1 MAFDQARFDSLLAQ
15 AAEYQGAKNAAAA
28 AAGAS
33 RSDPAAFM
41 NVGNQLANAVN
52 AYQAGNIA
60 DVNKALTQSGLQGSQ
75 VMTGLNLG
83 AADML
88 NLEQQGVKFAG
99 APTLGNIPTIIDT
112 GMSGITTLANTGAAG
127 GPGTLTAGTPTYGD
141 LITQAYGSI
150 GRTGFGT
157 GTANIDQPGYDY
169 WMSELTSGRL
179 TPDNFRSTF
188 DRAVDQF
195 IAANPDNAYTR
206 QALETKLPSI
216 FTTGTDMTG
225 LAGTG
230 TVGQKVDFNT
240 LNKGFEWAQAN
251 KFDEAALK
259 RILGEKTYNQFADL
273 YGRGILWSLQPALA
287 DNKISG
293 IEALDVVTSAKRLGL
308 DNPDEIAK
316 FTKLNPEL
324 VKAFFDTSDKALTG
338 IIGDALNP
346 NNTMTTRDRLA
357 SILALQNRGIED
369 VDIAKYS
376 NGKVTK
382 EQVSSFLNPLRSFS
396 GDFEK
401 TFVSPDATFDR
412 ANSFIEKSLN
422 DPAIKA
428 LYGDKLNEFDQKL
441 DVMKQ
446 KWDRYGVDAL
456 QADTLYNQI
465 NGITNA
471 AGGKNWSGDWMS
483 GGDNAAMEAAAML
496 QKKGVDSLKDLKVT
510 PKFEST
516 EAVEMFNGQPVQTD
530 KDGRKFTTAYNDYTG
545 AAEQTYLP
553 AGAQTQ
559 LAYPKVSGYAGE
571 SGGEYVEYVPLTAD
585 ELKTYDS
592 KTGKFDL
599 LTGKNL
605 IDSSTGKVISSM
617 PGATNNFVIDTYDT
631 GNLFKGK
638 DKTFGIMM
646 NDAGVPIPYTSTE
659 KTGLVYSPILPIML
673 AFLAPHLAGYIS
685 SALPGA
691 AVTGTAALEAGALG
705 AVPATAANTLASNV
719 LTGGI
724 MGGTTA
730 VARDQDFWK
739 GFGSGALNPLV
750 SYGVGSLMPS
760 FLPSNINPA
769 VARAI
774 TGTTS
779 NLITNAITGQGNAG
793 DILKSGILS
802 GATDYALGNVF
813 NSLNL
818 SPETIKLLTGIAIP
832 TAVSGKFNPISA
844 ISTLASTG
852 QAGATR

>member
-1 MAFDQARFDSLLAQ
+1 MTPQQR
-15 AAEYQGAKNAAAA
+15 
-28 AAGAS
+28 
-33 RSDPAAFM
+33 
-41 NVGNQLANAVN
+41 
-52 AYQAGNIA
+52 
-60 DVNKALTQSGLQGSQ
+60 AL
-75 VMTGLNLG
+75 
-83 AADML
+83 
-88 NLEQQGVKFAG
+88 
-99 APTLGNIPTIIDT
+99 
-112 GMSGITTLANTGAAG
+112 
-127 GPGTLTAGTPTYGD
+127 
-141 LITQAYGSI
+141 SI
-150 GRTGFGT
+150 
-157 GTANIDQPGYDY
+157 
-169 WMSELTSGRL
+169 L
-179 TPDNFRSTF
+179 
-188 DRAVDQF
+188 
-195 IAANPDNAYTR
+195 
-206 QALETKLPSI
+206 
-216 FTTGTDMTG
+216 
-225 LAGTG
+225 
-230 TVGQKVDFNT
+230 
-240 LNKGFEWAQAN
+240 
-251 KFDEAALK
+251 
-259 RILGEKTYNQFADL
+259 
-273 YGRGILWSLQPALA
+273 SLQ
-287 DNKISG
+287 NNY
-293 IEALDVVTSAKRLGL
+293 GL
-308 DNPDEIAK
+308 
-316 FTKLNPEL
+316 
-324 VKAFFDTSDKALTG
+324 SDAG
-338 IIGDALNP
+338 
-346 NNTMTTRDRLA
+346 
-357 SILALQNRGIED
+357 
-369 VDIAKYS
+369 IAKYS
-376 NGKVTK
+376 NGKIT
-382 EQVSSFLNPLRSFS
+382 
-396 GDFEK
+396 EK
-401 TFVSPDATFDR
+401 DATEYLSPIRNFPTDFQNVFNKPDVTAKDISDFIDKSR
-412 ANSFIEKSLN
+412 TKSGVMSF
-422 DPAIKA
+422 
-428 LYGDKLNEFDQKL
+428 YGDKLNEFDQKL
-441 DVMKQ
+441 DTMEQ
-446 KWDRYGVDAL
+446 KWQRYGTDPF
-456 QADTLYNQI
+456 QTEQLYNQI

-793 DILKSGILS
+793 DILKSGILG

-813 NSLNL
+813 GSLNL

-852 QAGATR
+852 RAGATK